1 MLLKLLET
9 SLLSLILSAVL
20 TLGLLSPNKALADQT
35 GYNEQ
40 LCNVALAFTKKPK
53 VKQQTLKLNATVTMV
68 FTNALA
74 INNNFSAKLASNVTC
89 QQLTGA
95 NYTGSEAEWIK
106 FFNSASQGLLKA
118 NYKQLTF
125 TLVGENDKNFQ
136 IDLGKNFIAKEY
148 DYTGTID
155 GNKQL
160 IKNLALLDKSKNTL
174 YTFSVSGNELI
185 ESNVRLEF
193 ERLLASIKVV
203 K

>member
-1 MLLKLLET
+1 MLLKLIET
-9 SLLSLILSAVL
+9 SLLSLMLSAVL
-20 TLGLLSPNKALADQT
+20 TVGLLSPNKALANQAS
-35 GYNEQ
+35 YNEQ

-68 FTNALA
+68 FTNGVA
-74 INNNFSAKLASNVTC
+74 INNSFSAKLASNVTC

-95 NYTGSEAEWIK
+95 IYTGSETEWAN
-106 FFNSASQGLLKA
+106 FFNSANQGLLKA
-118 NYKQLTF
+118 NYKQITF
-125 TLVGENDKNFQ
+125 TLVGEDEKNFHV
-136 IDLGKNFIAKEY
+136 DLDTNFIAKEY

-174 YTFSVSGNELI
+174 YTFSVSGNEII
-185 ESNVRLEF
+185 ESNIRLEF